1 MSDAP
6 KDLVYL
12 TRKDWP
18 DDMAAAT
25 QAYIDEQSGG
35 PAVTLMGEQAT
46 THETLT
52 KAARKVEEANRI
64 LTDAQS
70 EFRAALAAH
79 LKAITGAK
87 VEP

>member
-1 MSDAP
+1 MEAANDGIETTVRGYANLSAP
-6 KDLVYL
+6 HRVSFPYD
-12 TRKDWP
+12 
-18 DDMAAAT
+18 
-25 QAYIDEQSGG
+25 G
-35 PAVTLMGEQAT
+35 PVVTLTEEAASTHQSLQA
-46 THETLT
+46 
-52 KAARKVEEANRI
+52 AARKVEEANRI

>member
-1 MSDAP
+1 MSEPRNYKEAREMEAANDGIETTVRGYANLSAP
-6 KDLVYL
+6 
-12 TRKDWP
+12 
-18 DDMAAAT
+18 
-25 QAYIDEQSGG
+25 S
-35 PAVTLMGEQAT
+35 VTLLGEQAT
-46 THETLT
+46 THEALA
-52 KAARKVEEANRI
+52 KASRKVEEANRI

>member
-1 MSDAP
+1 MIPSKRELDAFS
-6 KDLVYL
+6 
-12 TRKDWP
+12 
-18 DDMAAAT
+18 AAVQKAERPT
-25 QAYIDEQSGG
+25 
-35 PAVTLMGEQAT
+35 VTLTDEQAT
-46 THETLT
+46 THEKLT
-52 KAARKVEEANRI
+52 KAACKVEEANRI